1 MTPTAAAALGSL
13 AFVLLVVL
21 LWLVVTHN
29 RFVRLRHLV
38 HESWRQVDVE
48 LVRRHDLVPNL
59 VRVVAAYAAHERAVL
74 DRVVALRDRAA
85 APSATVD
92 QQGGDEAGLTS
103 ALRDLFALGEAYPTL
118 RADQHFLAL
127 QRQLSETEDRIAA
140 ARRFY
145 NGNVRALN
153 TRVEMF
159 PSSVVASLWH
169 VTQAGYF
176 LADEAQ
182 VRAAPLVPASGPGP
196 VARP

>member
-1 MTPTAAAALGSL
+1 MTPATVAAVALVVVPV
-13 AFVLLVVL
+13 FVLLL
-21 LWLVVTHN
+21 LVIASHN
-29 RFVRLRHLV
+29 RFVRLRNLV
-38 HESWRQVDVE
+38 EESWRLVDVE
-48 LVRRHDLVPNL
+48 LVRRHELVPNL
-59 VRVVAAYAAHERAVL
+59 VAVVKGYAAHEREL
-74 DRVVALRDRAA
+74 FDYVARARWAAGVGATTIGQRSGGEAHLTDGLRH
-85 APSATVD
+85 
-92 QQGGDEAGLTS
+92 
-103 ALRDLFALGEAYPTL
+103 LFALGESYPAL

-127 QRQLSETEDRIAA
+127 QWQLAETEDRIAA

-169 VTQAGYF
+169 VTQGGYF